1 MRLTSVSLVVL
12 PAAAAIALLGAG
24 TGVQAVQA
32 RADGGQ
38 TPADA
43 EVMSND
49 EYVARYGTEQA
60 LAEQVPL
67 PPDSTPTTALPSE
80 ADPSIPWHHIYWS
93 ALDWDRYDIPTR
105 RGTNDFGLKHTCS
118 KHNMC
123 TQKAINAPY
132 NGKADRVR
140 GSRAEY
146 DGVITSGGTV
156 RMTITSAAERGERG
170 PHGQDTPDG
179 RPIGTVTAFCRG
191 QTLCPDWVNQL

>member
-1 MRLTSVSLVVL
+1 MTTAWLAVL
-12 PAAAAIALLGAG
+12 PAAAMITVLGGGGGA
-24 TGVQAVQA
+24 QAVQA
-32 RADGGQ
+32 PTGAGPI
-38 TPADA
+38 PADV

-49 EYVARYGTEQA
+49 AYVARYGPEQA

-67 PPDSTPTTALPSE
+67 PPDSSPTAVRPSA
-80 ADPSIPWHHIYWS
+80 ADPGIPWHHIYWS
-93 ALDWDRYDIPTR
+93 ALDWDHYDIPTR
-105 RGTNDFGLKHTCS
+105 RGTDDFGLKHTCS

-123 TQKAINAPY
+123 TQKAITAPY

-156 RMTITSAAERGERG
+156 RMTITSVAERGERG
-170 PHGQDTPDG
+170 PNGQNTPDG